1 MTSLTSLIITILVG
15 ALIGWLAGI
24 FMKSAHGF
32 WLSCLLGIV
41 GSAIG
46 SWLAGALGIHI
57 GSGLVGSI
65 IVGVAGT
72 CILIAIVRLIMGKK
86 F

>member
-1 MTSLTSLIITILVG
+1 MNLLITILVG

-32 WLSCLLGIV
+32 WLSCILGIV

-46 SWLAGALGIHI
+46 GWLAGVLKLPLGGDLI
-57 GSGLVGSI
+57 SSL

-72 CILIAIVRLIMGKK
+72 CLLIAIVRAVMGKK

>member
-1 MTSLTSLIITILVG
+1 MNLLITILVG

-32 WLSCLLGIV
+32 WLSCILGIV

-46 SWLAGALGIHI
+46 GWLASALGIHI
-57 GSGLVGSI
+57 GSGLISSL

-72 CILIAIVRLIMGKK
+72 CLLIVIVRAVMGKK

>member
-1 MTSLTSLIITILVG
+1 MLLNLIITILIG
-15 ALIGWLAGI
+15 AFIGWLASI
-24 FMKSAHGF
+24 VMKSAHGF

-46 SWLAGALGIHI
+46 GWLAGVLGIHI
-57 GSGLVGSI
+57 GSGLVSSL

-72 CILIAIVRLIMGKK
+72 CLLIAIVRAIMGKK